1 MSFDK
6 HMFVEKRDDMDE
18 FWEFHAKVPNL
29 PHHTVIQ
36 LLQFISYCRILSPPC
51 QQNMPNPQKEIKRVS
66 IQIPIRNR
74 TARVDTGELKRLKA
88 SLRNLLLQSTSNF
101 GCHMLLVFLQVS
113 LTGLG
118 QLGQLSKQQ
127 SKFDPICEASLHQW
141 CENRT

>member
-1 MSFDK
+1 
-6 HMFVEKRDDMDE
+6 
-18 FWEFHAKVPNL
+18 
-29 PHHTVIQ
+29 
-36 LLQFISYCRILSPPC
+36 
-51 QQNMPNPQKEIKRVS
+51 MPNPQKEIKRVS

-141 CENRT
+141 SENRT